1 MPRLIMMPNRKR
13 CLFAAVNILSGLFLS
28 PLATANITTKIDN
41 SVARLTDKQIL
52 PSIHQEEE
60 MPVYVDVV
68 LNQMPVRQLVQ
79 LTDKNGLLYVPMAL
93 LTDLGIVLPPPVK
106 STMSFDE
113 LNAVHIQTHYVP
125 EKLELHLTVPGS
137 LLTGKTQVISLRE
150 QEQTTISST
159 SPTLLFNYSAYANNL
174 ESDPQG
180 NLWHEVRLSGLADSS
195 LSNSM
200 QTQSGNAGNSTLR
213 LDTTWSLDEPQS
225 MLSINLGDITTKS
238 LDWSRSTRLGGI
250 QLSRDFSLQPYTIT
264 TPMSSFV
271 GSATLP
277 SQVDLYIDGI
287 KQASQKVSPGP
298 FQLQNVQV
306 ASGAGQATMNITDI
320 TGQTRSVSLNVYGAP
335 ELLRKG
341 LLDWSFEAGVVR
353 EQWGESSFVYADE
366 PMVSM
371 TTRYGA
377 SHSWTLTS
385 HVEGDKSQYTAGVG
399 SVLLFPFN
407 IGVFD
412 MAWSR
417 SGILS
422 SQPNN
427 NEISLSDYD
436 DENSSNK
443 GTQQQLGYRWNN
455 KALTISASTIRRSP
469 GYRDIASRYNANLMP
484 EQQQLFLGV
493 STPAGQLSSG
503 FIQQKD
509 NDAQTSQYLSVNWS
523 KQFLHLGSFFI
534 SLNRQM
540 NNKNGLSASFSWSL
554 PLDDRMVVNSNYTR
568 SKQRQNMA
576 FSVAKNATRYGDP
589 GWRIQ
594 GAGDQLSQ
602 HNLQAEWRYMNAFG
616 DFGMGAGYWRNDNN
630 TTTTSYLSANGA
642 ALMIDNQFFAMRS
655 TADAFALVSTNGVPD
670 VPVKL
675 ENRLVG
681 KTSQNGY
688 FLINDLNAWQHN
700 KVGIDPLVLPSEM
713 SVGQTVYD
721 VIPRRGS
728 GSIVRFDINALQP
741 LQLALKTVSG
751 AFVPAGSPIWAAPG
765 KEEIPVKLNQQPEL
779 TQVGYDGQVYLETS
793 HPDTRLM
800 VGLSAERYCYVNI
813 TQKIID
819 HPPHQIQT
827 AICK

>member
-1 MPRLIMMPNRKR
+1 MPRLTMMPNRKR
-13 CLFAAVNILSGLFLS
+13 CLFAAVNVLSGLFFS
-28 PLATANITTKIDN
+28 PLATANITPKIDN
-41 SVARLTDKQIL
+41 SVAHLTEKHIL
-52 PSIHQEEE
+52 PSTHQEEE
-60 MPVYVDVV
+60 TPVYVDVV

-79 LTDKNGLLYVPMAL
+79 LTDKHGLLYVPVEL
-93 LTDLGIVLPPPVK
+93 LTDLGIVLPHPVK
-106 STMSFDE
+106 SAMSFNE
-113 LNAVHIQTHYVP
+113 LGDVHIQTHYVP
-125 EKLELHLTVPGS
+125 EKLELQLTVPGS
-137 LLTGKTQVISLRE
+137 LLTGRTQVISLRE
-150 QEQTTISST
+150 QEQTTINRT
-159 SPTLLFNYSAYANNL
+159 SPTLLFNYSAYATNL

-180 NLWHEVRLSGLADSS
+180 SLWHEVRLSGLADSS

-200 QTQSGNAGNSTLR
+200 QTQSDSAGNSTLR
-213 LDTTWSLDEPQS
+213 LDTTWSLDDPQD
-225 MLSINLGDITTKS
+225 MLSVNLGDITTKS

-287 KQASQKVSPGP
+287 KQASQKVSPGQ

-306 ASGAGQATMNITDI
+306 ASGAGQAMMNITDI

-385 HVEGDKSQYTAGVG
+385 HMEGDKSQYTAGVG

-407 IGVFD
+407 VGVFD

-417 SGILS
+417 SGMLS
-422 SQPNN
+422 SQPKND
-427 NEISLSDYD
+427 EISFSDQD
-436 DENSSNK
+436 DESHSDK
-443 GTQQQLGYRWNN
+443 GAQQLLGYRWNN
-455 KALTISASTIRRSP
+455 KALTISASTIRRSK

-484 EQQQLFLGV
+484 EQQQFFLGL
-493 STPAGQLSSG
+493 STPVGQLSSG

-509 NDAQTSQYLSVNWS
+509 HDAQTSQYVSVNWS
-523 KQFLHLGSFFI
+523 KQFDHLGSFFI

-540 NNKNGLSASFSWSL
+540 NNENGFSTSFSWSL
-554 PLDDRMVVNSNYTR
+554 PMDNRMVVNSNYTR
-568 SKQRQNMA
+568 SKERQNMV
-576 FSVAKNATRYGDP
+576 FSVAKNATRSGDP

-594 GAGDQLSQ
+594 GAGDQFSQ
-602 HNLQAEWRYMNAFG
+602 HNLQAEWRYMNTYG
-616 DFGMGAGYWRNDNN
+616 DFGMGAGYWRSDID
-630 TTTTSYLSANGA
+630 TRTTSYLSANGA

-670 VPVKL
+670 VPIKL

-681 KTSQNGY
+681 ETSQNGY

-700 KVGIDPLVLPSEM
+700 QVGIDPLALPSDM
-713 SVGQTVYD
+713 SIGQTVYD

-728 GSIVRFDINALQP
+728 GSIVKFDINALQS

-751 AFVPAGSPIWAAPG
+751 EIVPAGSPVWSVEG
-765 KEEIPVKLNQQPEL
+765 EEETTIKLSQQPET
-779 TQVGYDGQVYLETS
+779 TQVGYDGLVYLETS
-793 HPDTRLM
+793 PPDGRLM
-800 VGLSAERYCYVNI
+800 VRLNAEQYCYVNI
-813 TQKIID
+813 TPKMVN
-819 HPPHQIQT
+819 HPSHQIQT
-827 AICK
+827 ALCE